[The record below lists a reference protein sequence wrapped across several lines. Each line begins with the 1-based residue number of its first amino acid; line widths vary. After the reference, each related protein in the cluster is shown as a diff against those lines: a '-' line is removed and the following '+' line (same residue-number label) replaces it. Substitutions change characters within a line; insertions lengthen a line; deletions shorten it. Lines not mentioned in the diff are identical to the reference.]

1 MATVNAISVALF
13 NAAAGG
19 YAAQIAR
26 DSVSLANAVGLILE
40 KDIPTDAVFIE
51 HLLSN
56 FGVSSS
62 SSVYFEAK
70 RALENLVISQG
81 RAQAAI
87 VAIDF
92 LKSQEGA
99 ANEYGAIAMNFAN
112 KVESATQ
119 FSNNNTTEKDITK
132 LISAVTGVDTDQVAI
147 TNAVVSAEIVAAAKL
162 ASAVAA
168 TQAKAA
174 ADQAAAIAAQKAVAD
189 AIAQNAADKAAT
201 DLQLALQQAAT
212 DAAVQKAAAEK
223 ALADASAALKA
234 ANDRAAEAA
243 VKAELDKQT
252 AIDTIDKTTDNAAAI
267 TAFLKAQAALAG
279 LTGYETLTDTQLVN
293 AIKSSDNQ
301 TIAGVVDKT
310 TDNPAAITAYLRAA
324 AADLGVSGTLAMQ
337 DDQLLNAIKT
347 ANDVAVAAAQKAV
360 DDALAAVVAEN
371 TAANAAAAK
380 AEADQAAAEAA
391 AALNEANAKAVAD
404 AEAAAE
410 ALIAAVAAQKAID
423 DALAASVKA
432 TTDAAAATAAASLKT
447 ANAQIVALQ
456 NMTGTSYSLSTANDT
471 ILAVSG
477 GNDTVTGTNLTYGT
491 EDLIVDTSTADLDVL
506 TLSTADDIS
515 ALPVI
520 AGIENINVNVTSVF
534 AGSTDIETLTF
545 DANNIRNGTV
555 NFDVT
560 NASSVVYKL
569 GVTNVATGVALTSA
583 SEYTNVDIS
592 GDDNAVITFTGSP
605 TTLLIDSDSGNLT
618 NLTATVTAT
627 TVGTVSSDADGT
639 ITLTTSADTTATLNS
654 ATTATV
660 TSAGQATV
668 YANTADTVTVTST
681 EETLL
686 TANAAE
692 NVTISS
698 GDGIDSVSATAIE
711 STLTSSNLNNII
723 VNVSGR
729 SSATILDVTSAPT
742 VHRLNVSG
750 AQNITLKV
758 GLDDVDGL
766 GSSTIA
772 TDDDNLLT
780 VSNTSTGTVNL
791 WIKNSGGDADFSA
804 ASVSSIVLG
813 TDLSI
818 TDDLTIASGT
828 SIVSAADQTYDLAL
842 IAKNAS
848 NTNNTVSIS
857 VQNNATSNV
866 SGDLSGGITLTS
878 FKSATLTNNDT
889 DAAAYVGAISAS
901 GTDFTIASGTQGF
914 IESSTIALGSG
925 TLYVTGTGPVNLGT
939 QITATEVSASSSSG
953 AITLALAGAATVGA
967 VTTGSGADAITLNGA
982 RTAGDYT
989 ITTNGGNDSLTIT
1002 TVEGFTW
1009 TAGSGYDTLNL
1020 DSTIDL
1026 SGQSITLSSMDA
1038 IQLDTSGNAAET
1050 LTLSAATFNTNNTFT
1065 LLGNGT
1071 MDYLVVEGTSS
1082 ADTINASGVAVEIAE
1097 ANLRI
1102 NGYAGDDV
1110 ITGSDFADT
1119 LYGGAGIDTIAGG
1132 NYGDTYLF
1140 YAGDVGNGESIVE
1153 ASNGSGTDTFS
1164 VLTNTDFSL
1173 MTAASF
1179 DNIEAI
1185 TLASGVSAIFTG
1197 LQLTGES
1204 LTLTGSGSTETLTV
1218 NMGVGETL
1226 VSGLATGTNF
1236 ETITYNGSTGDEYI
1250 TGSALAETIVGGA
1263 GNDVIGGKDYTS
1275 GVSNDTVVDTIMFSI
1290 AASNG
1295 IDSIYLGVKDG
1306 TAIDDVLNFTAN
1318 GAFIGTTSESLLLVT
1333 DTDVT
1338 SAVATSLN
1346 TSRNILILTADYFDD
1361 ALALSTASTLFTDC
1375 DTGDL
1380 LIIYAASSTGNA
1392 RIAVAT
1398 LNAGGDVTA
1407 ATDVAI
1413 LVGLTITE
1421 ASTGFSA
1428 SNFVLD

>member
-1 MATVNAISVALF
+1 
-13 NAAAGG
+13 
-19 YAAQIAR
+19 
-26 DSVSLANAVGLILE
+26 
-40 KDIPTDAVFIE
+40 
-51 HLLSN
+51 
-56 FGVSSS
+56 
-62 SSVYFEAK
+62 
-70 RALENLVISQG
+70 
-81 RAQAAI
+81 
-87 VAIDF
+87 
-92 LKSQEGA
+92 
-99 ANEYGAIAMNFAN
+99 
-112 KVESATQ
+112 
-119 FSNNNTTEKDITK
+119 
-132 LISAVTGVDTDQVAI
+132 
-147 TNAVVSAEIVAAAKL
+147 
-162 ASAVAA
+162 
-168 TQAKAA
+168 
-174 ADQAAAIAAQKAVAD
+174 
-189 AIAQNAADKAAT
+189 
-201 DLQLALQQAAT
+201 
-212 DAAVQKAAAEK
+212 
-223 ALADASAALKA
+223 
-234 ANDRAAEAA
+234 
-243 VKAELDKQT
+243 
-252 AIDTIDKTTDNAAAI
+252 
-267 TAFLKAQAALAG
+267 
-279 LTGYETLTDTQLVN
+279 
-293 AIKSSDNQ
+293 
-301 TIAGVVDKT
+301 
-310 TDNPAAITAYLRAA
+310 
-324 AADLGVSGTLAMQ
+324 
-337 DDQLLNAIKT
+337 
-347 ANDVAVAAAQKAV
+347 
-360 DDALAAVVAEN
+360 
-371 TAANAAAAK
+371 
-380 AEADQAAAEAA
+380 
-391 AALNEANAKAVAD
+391 
-404 AEAAAE
+404 
-410 ALIAAVAAQKAID
+410 
-423 DALAASVKA
+423 
-432 TTDAAAATAAASLKT
+432 
-447 ANAQIVALQ
+447 
-456 NMTGTSYSLSTANDT
+456 
-471 ILAVSG
+471 
-477 GNDTVTGTNLTYGT
+477 
-491 EDLIVDTSTADLDVL
+491 
-506 TLSTADDIS
+506 
-515 ALPVI
+515 
-520 AGIENINVNVTSVF
+520 
-534 AGSTDIETLTF
+534 
-545 DANNIRNGTV
+545 
-555 NFDVT
+555 
-560 NASSVVYKL
+560 VVYKL

-618 NLTATVTAT
+618 DLTATVTAT

-914 IESSTIALGSG
+914 VESSTIALGSG

-1038 IQLDTSGNAAET
+1038 IQLDSSGNAAET

-1263 GNDVIGGKDYTS
+1263 GNDVIGGNDYTS
-1275 GVSNDTVVDTIMFSI
+1275 GVSNDTVVDTIMFST

-1318 GAFIGTTSESLLLVT
+1318 GAFIGTTSESLVLVT

-1346 TSRNILILTADYFDD
+1346 TSQNILILTADYFDD
-1361 ALALSTASTLFTDC
+1361 ALTLSTASTLFTDC